1 MFQVEARKN
10 FGGCIFPP
18 VTPLFPCA
26 PLGARTPRLAQESP
40 AAPSLPRRRWPASS
54 ECLVA
59 LRFANS
65 YAPLFLQLSDPATTV
80 ILSVAKGLNRAPC
93 KHSPLMTT
101 QSARDVAEHYKFPFC
116 ASASRN
122 SDARHD
128 SAMIVNVGFLS
139 GLVTSE
145 EPSVTKRFFTSC
157 AWQ

>member
-1 MFQVEARKN
+1 MFQVEARKI
-10 FGGCIFPP
+10 FGACLVPP

-65 YAPLFLQLSDPATTV
+65 WLLTV
-80 ILSVAKGLNRAPC
+80 SVVEILSGQAGIFDRSSQDDNVCASG
-93 KHSPLMTT
+93 
-101 QSARDVAEHYKFPFC
+101 EHHKFPFC
-116 ASASRN
+116 ASASKY

-139 GLVTSE
+139 GLVTRE